1 MLTTKVEVNFQ
12 DGIFK
17 TPLGLV
23 QDKNVTLAEVLRN
36 YNSQD
41 VLLFDLR
48 TRREYE
54 DYHVPGSILLPLEEL
69 ETRYKEIPK
78 NKTVYLICRTGNRTA
93 QALRYLLT
101 RGYRKAYNVLNG
113 IVEWEGPL
121 EGDMEDIAS

>member
-93 QALRYLLT
+93 QAMRYLLT

>member
-36 YNSQD
+36 YNSQE

-54 DYHVPGSILLPLEEL
+54 EYHVPGSILLPLEEL

-93 QALRYLLT
+93 QAMRYLLT
-101 RGYRKAYNVLNG
+101 RGYRKTYNVLNG